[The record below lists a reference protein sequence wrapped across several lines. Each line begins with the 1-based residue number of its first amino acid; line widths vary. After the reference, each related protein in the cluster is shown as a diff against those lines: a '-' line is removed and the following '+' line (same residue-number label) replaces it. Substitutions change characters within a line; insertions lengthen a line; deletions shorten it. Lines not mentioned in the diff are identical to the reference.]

1 MTKTT
6 YFVTKDNEK
15 FEKLVDAQL
24 HEAKLDLTS
33 ALINRGVVN
42 DGNLREACHQLVK
55 NYSTF
60 EPLLAKLKALN
71 LKKKKSEKSV

>member
-24 HEAKLDLTS
+24 HMAKLELTATFIS
-33 ALINRGVVN
+33 RGAVN

-55 NYSTF
+55 HYSTF
-60 EPLLAKLKALN
+60 EPLLTKLKALN
-71 LKKKKSEKSV
+71 LNFRLSM